1 MDVAIDHDLEQVGLQ
16 VGKLLCNEQQTILE
30 QYLGNRKPHDRK
42 RWAIIVLLHF
52 LNAWIHKKQLGKKC
66 RSRSIIA
73 WSSNVNVANSK
84 IIDMI
89 VQHLVEQW

>member
-42 RWAIIVLLHF
+42 R
-52 LNAWIHKKQLGKKC
+52 
-66 RSRSIIA
+66 
-73 WSSNVNVANSK
+73 
-84 IIDMI
+84 
-89 VQHLVEQW
+89 